1 MALADA
7 QVLVRHHVTGLCRSA
22 IHFSSADCG
31 EYRQARYVRREERKS
46 VLSDKFK
53 MLKMKKVGR
62 DQGMKLTM
70 LWCSQHR
77 NPVDFSQCRQLMIIK
92 TTRGAPKL
100 AS

>member
-22 IHFSSADCG
+22 MSFFVG
-31 EYRQARYVRREERKS
+31 GLRRISPSPLR
-46 VLSDKFK
+46 LSDKFK

-77 NPVDFSQCRQLMIIK
+77 NPVDFSQCRQLTIIK
-92 TTRGAPKL
+92 TTRSAREL